1 MGLIWATAFG
11 MATRW
16 FSFLIWWRFNHDG
29 LCDFSVRMEIEDVVM
44 ELQRNLGVI
53 LLKLNQI
60 IGLSLHAI
68 ELV

>member
-1 MGLIWATAFG
+1 
-11 MATRW
+11 
-16 FSFLIWWRFNHDG
+16 
-29 LCDFSVRMEIEDVVM
+29 MEIEEVGM